1 MNGGEWLLAVRPLD
15 FLIRSSMPNVEKN
28 STNSKKLLTL
38 GSDQGIMSPSRMRQ
52 DNLPVRVDRKKD
64 ETIQVDPK
72 GSEQRKKFLT
82 FRTRLGIMMASRA
95 RG

>member
-1 MNGGEWLLAVRPLD
+1 
-15 FLIRSSMPNVEKN
+15 
-28 STNSKKLLTL
+28 
-38 GSDQGIMSPSRMRQ
+38 MSPSRMRQ
-52 DNLPVRVDRKKD
+52 GDLLVRIDRKKD

-82 FRTRLGIMMASRA
+82 FGTRLGIMMASRA